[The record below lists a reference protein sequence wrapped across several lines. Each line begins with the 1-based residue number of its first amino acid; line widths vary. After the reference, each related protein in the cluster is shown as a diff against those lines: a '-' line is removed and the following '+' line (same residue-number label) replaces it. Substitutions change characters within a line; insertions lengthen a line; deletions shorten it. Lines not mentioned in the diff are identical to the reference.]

1 MAKKG
6 NKLFKLA
13 VVAAAAAGA
22 YYLYKKNNTEIA
34 VDMEDDDDI
43 ESFGDDID
51 IDSKPE
57 KRSYVSLDFNAV
69 EQKVKDAAVKVV
81 DVAGTA
87 ASSLGDIIKKG
98 EERVEEFFDDRKL
111 QNTELEN
118 SVDDYIEQVAEAAE
132 AVDAAEEAQTTEA
145 TETTETTSETFFEE

>member
-6 NKLFKLA
+6 NGFLKFA
-13 VVAAAAAGA
+13 AVAAAAAGV

-43 ESFGDDID
+43 ESFGDEID

-69 EQKVKDAAVKVV
+69 EQKVRDAAVKVV

-87 ASSLGDIIKKG
+87 ASSLGDILKKG

-111 QNTELEN
+111 QNAELEN

-132 AVDAAEEAQTTEA
+132 TAETVDAVTEC
-145 TETTETTSETFFEE
+145 TSETFFE